1 VTRLVVII
9 GAASPIGF
17 TALTFTSLASLDAD
31 VSARAISASLLIGV
45 IGVPLAVA
53 LT

>member
-1 VTRLVVII
+1 LVVII

-17 TALTFTSLASLDAD
+17 TALTFTSLASLDTGVA
-31 VSARAISASLLIGV
+31 ARAVSASLLIGIV
-45 IGVPLAVA
+45 AVPLAVA